1 MITKRDSFVFYRS
14 FYEAIISLPKDDQ
27 CLMFAAIANYG
38 FDQVEPELTGI
49 NKAVFSLVKPQIDA
63 NIKRYIDGK
72 KGGKHGS
79 KGGRPRKQKEDETTE
94 ENPLGD
100 ITKNPTGDNL
110 ENPLGENEITP
121 NVNANVYVNVNDYVN
136 VNEKDNDCLK
146 GSDKPNPIPKQ
157 QKEKIDFDI
166 LLKFFNQTFEKKSP
180 FINQKIKSKYN
191 ALLAQG
197 YTKKQIGEAMVNA
210 SKDQYHIDTGYK
222 YCTLEFFTRSDKV
235 DKFANLSEV
244 KPKQNKTEEQRSL
257 RAELK

>member
-1 MITKRDSFVFYRS
+1 MKPSFILHTDSLSVLSKLTTEQKGILLDAIYQYHLGKTVELDPLMDIVFTPFKNQFDRDFVKY
-14 FYEAIISLPKDDQ
+14 LKV
-27 CLMFAAIANYG
+27 
-38 FDQVEPELTGI
+38 VERNRLNG
-49 NKAVFSLVKPQIDA
+49 Q
-63 NIKRYIDGK
+63 
-72 KGGKHGS
+72 
-79 KGGRPRKQKEDETTE
+79 KGGRPKDVDIEDIVD
-94 ENPLGD
+94 NPD
-100 ITKNPTGDNL
+100 KPTKTQQNPSGLSKTQDN
-110 ENPLGENEITP
+110 P
-121 NVNANVYVNVNDYVN
+121 NNLDSDNDSVNDN
-136 VNEKDNDCLK
+136 DKDSDSESKKDNDCLK

-166 LLKFFNQTFEKKSP
+166 LLKFFNETFEKKSP

-244 KPKQNKTEEQRSL
+244 KPKQSKPEEQRSL

>member
-136 VNEKDNDCLK
+136 VNEKENDLN
-146 GSDKPNPIPKQ
+146 GSEKPNTSPPHEPTTIPKQ
-157 QKEKIDFDI
+157 QKKTKEEEFDLRRANFRNEVYQYNNEYHEDMLNSFLMYWGEKTISGHKMKWE
-166 LLKFFNQTFEKKSP
+166 LQKTFEIRLRLRKWKE
-180 FINQKIKSKYN
+180 N
-191 ALLAQG
+191 
-197 YTKKQIGEAMVNA
+197 
-210 SKDQYHIDTGYK
+210 
-222 YCTLEFFTRSDKV
+222 
-235 DKFANLSEV
+235 
-244 KPKQNKTEEQRSL
+244 QNKFSKPEEQRSL

>member
-157 QKEKIDFDI
+157 QKKTKEEEFDLRRANFRNEVYQYNNEYHEDMLNSFLMYWGEKTISGHKMKWE
-166 LLKFFNQTFEKKSP
+166 LQKTFEIRLRLRKWKE
-180 FINQKIKSKYN
+180 N
-191 ALLAQG
+191 
-197 YTKKQIGEAMVNA
+197 
-210 SKDQYHIDTGYK
+210 
-222 YCTLEFFTRSDKV
+222 
-235 DKFANLSEV
+235 
-244 KPKQNKTEEQRSL
+244 QNKFSKPEEQRSL